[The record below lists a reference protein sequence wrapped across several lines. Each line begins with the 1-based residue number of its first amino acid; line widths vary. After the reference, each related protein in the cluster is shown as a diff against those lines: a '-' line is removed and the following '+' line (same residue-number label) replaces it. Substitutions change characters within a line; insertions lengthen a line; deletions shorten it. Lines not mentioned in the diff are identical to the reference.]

1 MIDKYRFM
9 KVLSSFSFE
18 NRITNNEELLYQG
31 KMINFYSEESLIKQ
45 KLFVRLWAIKLDFRY
60 DDL

>member
-1 MIDKYRFM
+1 M